1 MLSKDGKLE
10 TGHGKTGMTLGIIG
24 IPIQYRSII
33 LKGKRY
39 HEVKHVKFEQ
49 FHPPTKR
56 QQLRHRARAAQKV
69 PVKFCTITFSDV
81 PAQPG

>member
-1 MLSKDGKLE
+1 MLSKGGKLE

-39 HEVKHVKFEQ
+39 HEVKRDEF
-49 FHPPTKR
+49 
-56 QQLRHRARAAQKV
+56 
-69 PVKFCTITFSDV
+69 
-81 PAQPG
+81 